1 MLVFGDVFAPY
12 YPCMVYLPTFTRKST
27 IHVGKYTSPIGTVV
41 YLCIWQVVE
50 QAVEVPVTTVQEEL
64 VEVPVVEQAP
74 RFSSDPKRRK
84 VFSCLFFSG
93 MAGFPFF
100 PQKIQNIFSSW
111 VFQFSNFSFLFF
123 LVVFF

>member
-100 PQKIQNIFSSW
+100 FPKNSEHFFKLGFPVFKFFVFIFSS
-111 VFQFSNFSFLFF
+111 SF
-123 LVVFF
+123 